1 MLTRNGVVALLLLIP
16 ASFIGASA
24 QEKTTAPAAASASA
38 GGARA
43 PAAPDPLRILA
54 GEFAS
59 VRRQLEEAEATSAQ
73 GRFADAGRT
82 LENALGAIDGAS
94 PNPKDPMQRYLA
106 EDLVLGRLID
116 NSELRADDEA
126 QLRWLEKR
134 RDARRAF
141 WGEDA
146 NAALAAQNAWALQLC
161 KVGRCQEAIEV
172 QEAVARKTLQTQGA
186 GARNTLVARHNLGVA
201 LGQAGRYA
209 EALALSR
216 ELAGEAE
223 ARWGANDPTTLRF
236 RNSVAA
242 NYTDLGQYADALI
255 AHEAVYRAR
264 QTALGPAAPDTLS
277 SLGSLAATYGMLSR
291 TREAQSLSQQGH
303 DLARRT
309 FGPAHP
315 RTQYAASALAI
326 DLRRAG
332 RLGEAR
338 ALSQQAWDTLS
349 SLRGARHPETLYAM
363 NVHASV
369 LDAQG
374 DHAEAVR
381 VTGEALQ
388 MRREVMGEMH
398 PLTLAAL
405 RSAGRARLSAG
416 DAAGALALLTQAHEG
431 YVRLL
436 GDAHPETL
444 LALID
449 RMSAALQADQLD
461 SVRPFLPA
469 YVAHVESLRAQHGL
483 SPKSRRTLFERY
495 VEGYRHYALASLR
508 GGEADRAF
516 ELAEL
521 SKARTLLEGMA
532 LQRANRSGALPADA
546 QQAIALHEARL
557 AALDR
562 NIDAAAGQADR
573 RQQLESERNIVVR
586 AYADLQTRLRARYPK
601 YRQLA
606 EAPKATLADA
616 RRLLPA
622 DTLFISYLVDGARV
636 MAFAVDRSGLRHAS
650 ELAPAPDL
658 AATVEAFRKLSGD
671 ALEPQ
676 QAVWQTGPGSYRL
689 GLRHKPPAPGAV
701 AVDDAAPLGALLSAQ
716 LLEPMAALI
725 RSHDKIVV
733 APDAALAL
741 LPFEALP
748 FDGRPMAGTRELSYI
763 QSLSMLAALASRR
776 EAYAKLPSRRALL
789 AFGNPV
795 YSAAG
800 DGDGARASSRSA
812 APGMVDREAAA
823 QSIAESADSDEGVDE
838 AIALLRESTWDNLPG
853 TAREIDAV
861 RRAVDRGRVDVV
873 TGGNA
878 TERKLLDM
886 DGSGQLARYRRLLFS
901 VHGYLSTSVPA
912 LSALVLGQVGN
923 PPTLDGYVTAAEWPA
938 YTLRSD
944 LVVMS
949 ACDTGVGKVVHG
961 EGVMGLPYALYMAG
975 NTSTVMT
982 LWPVSDESTARFM
995 EAFFRRLNA
1004 GEPTQQALAGT
1015 KRAFASGE
1023 HGETLRRPAYW
1034 AGFVLYGA

>member
-16 ASFIGASA
+16 GSFISALA
-24 QEKTTAPAAASASA
+24 QEKTTAPAAVA
-38 GGARA
+38 GTRA
-43 PAAPDPLRILA
+43 PPAAPDPLRILT
-54 GEFAS
+54 GEFS
-59 VRRQLEEAEATSAQ
+59 QLRKQLEEAEALSARGQ
-73 GRFADAGRT
+73 FADAGR
-82 LENALGAIDGAS
+82 LFERALDNAPRSA
-94 PNPKDPMQRYLA
+94 KEPMQSYLA
-106 EDLVLGRLID
+106 EDLVLGSLID

-126 QLRWLEKR
+126 QLRWLQKR
-134 RDARRAF
+134 RDVRRVF

-161 KVGRCQEAIEV
+161 KVGRCQEAIAV
-172 QEAVARKTLQTQGA
+172 QEAVARKTLETQGP
-186 GARNTLVARHNLGVA
+186 GSRNTLVARHNHGVV

-209 EALALSR
+209 EALAISR

-223 ARWGANDPTTLRF
+223 SRWGANDPTTLRF

-242 NYTDLGQYADALI
+242 DYTDLGQYADALI

-264 QTALGPAAPDTLS
+264 QVALGPAAPDTLS
-277 SLGSLAATYGMLSR
+277 SLGSLAATYGMLAR
-291 TREAQSLSQQGH
+291 TREALSLSQQGY
-303 DLARRT
+303 DLSRRT
-309 FGPAHP
+309 FGPTHP

-326 DLRRAG
+326 ELRRVG

-338 ALSQQAWDTLS
+338 ALSLQAWETLS
-349 SLRGARHPETLYAM
+349 GLRGARHPETLYVM

-388 MRREVMGEMH
+388 IRREVMGDTH

-416 DAAGALALLTQAHEG
+416 DAAGALTLLTQAHEG
-431 YVRLL
+431 YVRLI
-436 GDAHPETL
+436 GEAHPETL

-449 RMSAALQADQLD
+449 RMTAALQADQLD
-461 SVRPFLPA
+461 GVRPLLPA
-469 YVAHVESLRAQHGL
+469 YVSHVESLRAQHGL

-546 QQAIALHEARL
+546 QQAIAMHEARL

-622 DTLFISYLVDGARV
+622 NTLFISYLADGDRV
-636 MAFAVDRSGLRHAS
+636 MAFAVDRTGLRHAS
-650 ELAPAPDL
+650 ELAVVPDL

-676 QAVWQTGPGSYRL
+676 QAVWQTGPNSYRL
-689 GLRHKPPAPGAV
+689 GLRDKPPAPGAV
-701 AVDDAAPLGALLSAQ
+701 AVDDVAPVGALLSQ
-716 LLEPMAALI
+716 HLLAPMAALI
-725 RSHDKIVV
+725 RSHEKIVV

-748 FDGRPMAGTRELSYI
+748 FDDQPIAGTRDLSYI
-763 QSLSMLAALASRR
+763 QSLSMLAALESRKQ
-776 EAYAKLPSRRALL
+776 AYAKLPSRHALL
-789 AFGNPV
+789 AFGNPL
-795 YSAAG
+795 YSAEGGTTA
-800 DGDGARASSRSA
+800 AASRSA
-812 APGMVDREAAA
+812 APGAIDREAAA
-823 QSIAESADSDEGVDE
+823 QSLAESDEGVDE

-861 RRAVDRGRVDVV
+861 RRVVDRGRVDVV
-873 TGGNA
+873 TGENA
-878 TERKLLDM
+878 TERKLLDL

-912 LSALVLGQVGN
+912 LSALVLGQVNN
-923 PPTLDGYVTAAEWPA
+923 PPSLDGYVTAAEWPA

-1004 GEPTQQALAGT
+1004 GEPTQAALAGT

-1023 HGETLRRPAYW
+1023 HGEKLRRPAYW
-1034 AGFVLYGA
+1034 AAFVLYGA